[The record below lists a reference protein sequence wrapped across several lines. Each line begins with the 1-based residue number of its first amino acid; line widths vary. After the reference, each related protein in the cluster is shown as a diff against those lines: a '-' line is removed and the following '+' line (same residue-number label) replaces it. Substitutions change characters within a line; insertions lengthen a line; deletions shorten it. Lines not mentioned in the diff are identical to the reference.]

1 MVRGSE
7 LYWKPMSK
15 KCSPWLKVGVL
26 ATSAALLSTTPAL
39 ANQPETFASVDY
51 FQGRQSV
58 PIEVEMPTG
67 GFGNIGSPIYQ
78 GACPATF
85 QPIVQR
91 IVGAKAMPNWGV
103 LVERLDDRRV
113 LYSHNENKFFIPAS
127 NAKIFTTAA
136 ALQRL
141 GPNATVRSQ
150 PLRNW
155 VMTTNKRSNNSY
167 AELLLNTVGGP
178 GAVKAAVAELGV
190 NPQGFRV
197 ADGSGLSRNNAATP
211 RSLVDTLQAMYRS
224 SNSSLF
230 VSSMPIAGQD
240 GTLARRMKATTAQNN
255 VFAKTGTLR
264 GVRAL
269 SGYANT
275 PAHGTVVFSILANDW
290 SRSGDNL
297 VRAIDQL
304 VVQINNM
311 GACD

>member
-1 MVRGSE
+1 MIKNCR
-7 LYWKPMSK
+7 
-15 KCSPWLKVGVL
+15 PWLKVGAL
-26 ATSAALLSTTPAL
+26 AATTALLGASPAF

-51 FQGRQSV
+51 FQGRESV
-58 PIEVEMPTG
+58 PIEVEIPAG

-91 IVGAKAMPNWGV
+91 IVGANAMPNWGV
-103 LVERLDDRRV
+103 LVERLDDRQV

-155 VMTTNKRSNNSY
+155 VMTVNKSSNNGN
-167 AELLLNTVGGP
+167 AEVLLNTVGGP

-224 SNSSLF
+224 SNSGLF
-230 VSSMPIAGQD
+230 VSSMPIAGRD
-240 GTLARRMKATTAQNN
+240 GTLARRMKATPADNN

-269 SGYANT
+269 SGYSNNPT
-275 PAHGTVVFSILANDW
+275 HGTIVFSILANDW

-297 VRAIDQL
+297 VRAIDQV

>member
-1 MVRGSE
+1 MINNCR
-7 LYWKPMSK
+7 
-15 KCSPWLKVGVL
+15 PWLKAGVIAATTTLLGTSPVL
-26 ATSAALLSTTPAL
+26 AQQSQ
-39 ANQPETFASVDY
+39 NFASVDY
-51 FQGRQSV
+51 FQGRESV
-58 PIEVEMPTG
+58 PIEVEMPAG

-91 IVGAKAMPNWGV
+91 IVGTKAMPNWGV
-103 LVERLDDRRV
+103 LVERLNDRQV

-136 ALQRL
+136 ILQKL

-150 PLRNW
+150 PVRNW
-155 VMTTNKRSNNSY
+155 VMTTNKRSVNNY
-167 AELLLNTVGGP
+167 AEMLLNTVGGP

-190 NPQGFRV
+190 NPQGFKV
-197 ADGSGLSRNNAATP
+197 ADGSGLSRANAATP
-211 RSLVDTLQAMYRS
+211 RSLVDTLQAMYHS
-224 SNSSLF
+224 SNSGLF

-269 SGYANT
+269 SGYSNNPT
-275 PAHGTVVFSILANDW
+275 HGTIVFSILANDW
-290 SRSGDNL
+290 SRTGNNL
-297 VRAIDQL
+297 VRAIDQV